1 MKLRVDRDRLVAA
14 VSVVGP
20 TVPRRPSIPVLA
32 GIRLRAELDSVSV
45 ASFDYEISS
54 HATITGAVVDEPG
67 AALVS
72 GRLLTDIA
80 KALPPRPVE
89 LSDNGDRLEIVCGP
103 SRFALPLM
111 AVEDY
116 PDLPPSP
123 AAVGAVDH
131 SDLRDAVA
139 QVVVAAGR
147 DDTLPMLTGI
157 NIEFHPSFLR
167 LVSTDRFRIAIREL
181 GWEPVTTMGNSRPTS
196 MLVPARAL
204 AETSKT
210 LAGPRIEI
218 ASVPGQTILGLATDD
233 QHHTMRTLDMPYAP
247 YQRYLET
254 THTASARIRSAPLI
268 DAIKRVS
275 LLSLRGT
282 QVRLTFAA
290 TTARLSAGGDNEGS
304 AEESIGCEFDGEPL
318 TIAFNP
324 RYLLEGLT
332 AAHAEIVEI
341 ALNGPTR
348 AAILR
353 AADREPDV
361 ERHEGLIYVL
371 MPVRLPD

>member
-1 MKLRVDRDRLVAA
+1 MKLRVDRDRLVDAVAA
-14 VSVVGP
+14 VGP

-32 GIRLRAELDSVSV
+32 GIRLRAEPDSASV
-45 ASFDYEISS
+45 AGFDYEISS

-111 AVEDY
+111 TIEDY

-181 GWEPVTTMGNSRPTS
+181 GWEPVTPMGNSRPNS

-204 AETSKT
+204 AEASKT
-210 LAGPRIEI
+210 LTGPRIEI
-218 ASVPGQTILGLATDD
+218 ASDPGQKILGLATED

-275 LLSLRGT
+275 LLSPRGT

-290 TTARLSAGGDNEGS
+290 TTARLSAGGDNSGS

-332 AAHAEIVEI
+332 AAHAEVVEI
-341 ALNGPTR
+341 SLNGPTR

-353 AADREPDV
+353 AAEREPHG
-361 ERHEGLIYVL
+361 ERREGLIYVL